1 MVDVSFNEV
10 KIRGMTAESERDAL
24 IEAIE
29 LIGSVAEFAALL
41 HCSPTAIYKWIHR
54 GLPIDR
60 VIEVE
65 ALTAKRV
72 TRERLYAGVDQALL
86 RRVRKKRAAV
96 AVQRA
101 RPKRY

>member
-1 MVDVSFNEV
+1 MGASEQ
-10 KIRGMTAESERDAL
+10 SERDSL

-29 LIGSVAEFAALL
+29 LIGSVAEFAALM
-41 HCSPTAIYKWIHR
+41 HCSATAVYAWIHR

-72 TRERLYAGVDQALL
+72 SRERLYAGVDQALL
-86 RRVRKKRAAV
+86 RRARKRKAA
-96 AVQRA
+96 AATRA

>member
-1 MVDVSFNEV
+1 
-10 KIRGMTAESERDAL
+10 MTGEQSERDSL

-29 LIGSVAEFAALL
+29 LIGSVAEFAALM
-41 HCSPTAIYKWIHR
+41 HCSAAAVYKWIHR

-65 ALTAKRV
+65 SLTARRV
-72 TRERLYAGVDQALL
+72 SRERLYSGIDQALL
-86 RRVRKKRAAV
+86 RRARKRKAAA